1 MFLQIYVIPC
11 FKNDSILQ
19 ANEKLYFQMDV
30 HVFLFSDMLLLC
42 KNLTKVKGDKGNSG
56 STGHHYG
63 PATGSANP
71 YGPGTDAKV
80 KVIRQPYVI
89 DRLVVVDIS
98 KDAHSGS
105 QGRLEAIV
113 RYHCK
118 TW

>member
-1 MFLQIYVIPC
+1 
-11 FKNDSILQ
+11 
-19 ANEKLYFQMDV
+19 MDV

-105 QGRLEAIV
+105 QGRLIV
-113 RYHCK
+113 VMYHCK
-118 TW
+118 SKYFGIHYNYHPNNICGR